1 MSLIRKHALLLS
13 VLSALMLSIAAPYL
27 IPENPDSPVFRSGTL
42 GALLIAAS
50 AFPVYQAFSRANR
63 RMLIS
68 GFVFGW
74 LFSAALGLG
83 SELLIY
89 DGLLH
94 GMGSLI
100 RRVAVP
106 FLASPCL
113 GGLCARM
120 LMADLPIRHGER
132 SCPPVW
138 AHALLLFLCWLPV
151 LLAFY
156 PGMLNYDFAT
166 EYTQHLEGRY
176 SNIHPLLHS
185 ALMNGII
192 TLGEWMAS
200 RTWGVLLMSLLQMV
214 CFSLALAYS
223 CVFARRRGVPAW
235 AVAVMM
241 AFYALHPV
249 FSVMSV
255 SMTKDTL
262 FAAAVLVFSLKT
274 WEMIETPASFFANR
288 RTCAFYV
295 VLGVGSSLL
304 RNNGVFALLLMFPA
318 LLITLRGFRRRV
330 MRLYLFCGLGCAA
343 VMGMLTLAL
352 HPESLP
358 SFQLYSLPAQQL
370 VRAYNSGTMSEEDQ
384 AEIRSWYLNDY
395 GLVIHEHLADSAK
408 GNLDQSLLQGNGGE
422 FLALWA
428 RHAKTY
434 AHEYLEAF
442 LMLNVGSWYPDDLS
456 HSTIYP
462 DVSYNDKGYLQ
473 LQEYDGSEYGIETK
487 SFLPAVRDFYERIC
501 RRNRYQRYPLLSP
514 LFCTATPFWVLLLV
528 CAKLFSRRRIRMLP
542 ALLGVLG
549 LWLSYLFGPCTLPR
563 YTLPLFCLAPVM
575 LSLAFSATPKAYEVY
590 PT

>member
-42 GALLIAAS
+42 GAILIVAS

-120 LMADLPIRHGER
+120 LMADLPIRPGER
-132 SCPPVW
+132 ACPPVW

-214 CFSLALAYS
+214 CFSLSLAYS

>member
-42 GALLIAAS
+42 GAILIAAS

-132 SCPPVW
+132 ACPPVW

-192 TLGEWMAS
+192 TLGEWLAS

-304 RNNGVFALLLMFPA
+304 RNNGVFALLLTFPA

-370 VRAYNSGTMSEEDQ
+370 VRAYNCGTMSEEDQ

>member
-42 GALLIAAS
+42 GVLLIVAS

-94 GMGSLI
+94 GIGSLI

-106 FLASPCL
+106 FLAFPCL

-132 SCPPVW
+132 ACPPVW

-575 LSLAFSATPKAYEVY
+575 LSLAFSATPKA
-590 PT
+590 

>member
-1 MSLIRKHALLLS
+1 MSLIRKHALLLP

-42 GALLIAAS
+42 GVLLIAAS

-132 SCPPVW
+132 ACPPVW

-473 LQEYDGSEYGIETK
+473 LQEYHGSEYGIETK

-575 LSLAFSATPKAYEVY
+575 LSLAFSATPKA
-590 PT
+590 

>member
-1 MSLIRKHALLLS
+1 MSLIRKHALLLP

-42 GALLIAAS
+42 GVLLIAAS

-132 SCPPVW
+132 ACPPVW

-575 LSLAFSATPKAYEVY
+575 LSLAFSATPKA
-590 PT
+590 

>member
-1 MSLIRKHALLLS
+1 
-13 VLSALMLSIAAPYL
+13 
-27 IPENPDSPVFRSGTL
+27 
-42 GALLIAAS
+42 
-50 AFPVYQAFSRANR
+50 
-63 RMLIS
+63 
-68 GFVFGW
+68 
-74 LFSAALGLG
+74 
-83 SELLIY
+83 
-89 DGLLH
+89 
-94 GMGSLI
+94 
-100 RRVAVP
+100 
-106 FLASPCL
+106 
-113 GGLCARM
+113 
-120 LMADLPIRHGER
+120 
-132 SCPPVW
+132 
-138 AHALLLFLCWLPV
+138 
-151 LLAFY
+151 
-156 PGMLNYDFAT
+156 
-166 EYTQHLEGRY
+166 
-176 SNIHPLLHS
+176 
-185 ALMNGII
+185 
-192 TLGEWMAS
+192 
-200 RTWGVLLMSLLQMV
+200 
-214 CFSLALAYS
+214 
-223 CVFARRRGVPAW
+223 
-235 AVAVMM
+235 MM

-514 LFCTATPFWVLLLV
+514 LFCTATPFGCSFLSAQSSSPAAVSAASRSARRAGGYGCPICLGPARCPAIPFPYSVWLL
-528 CAKLFSRRRIRMLP
+528 
-542 ALLGVLG
+542 
-549 LWLSYLFGPCTLPR
+549 
-563 YTLPLFCLAPVM
+563 
-575 LSLAFSATPKAYEVY
+575 
-590 PT
+590 

>member
-27 IPENPDSPVFRSGTL
+27 IPEDPDSPVFRSGTL
-42 GALLIAAS
+42 GVLLIVAS

-120 LMADLPIRHGER
+120 LMADLPIRPGER
-132 SCPPVW
+132 ACPPVW

-295 VLGVGSSLL
+295 MLGVGSSLL

-575 LSLAFSATPKAYEVY
+575 LSLAFSATPKA
-590 PT
+590 